1 MSGDKQRPEWT
12 DRRRWNNGLL
22 VFTACV
28 VAYSVVRYPLA
39 PDNSLIS
46 RTLES
51 LITACVFV
59 VTGYTAGRL
68 VEKHRALTGDNN
80 GAPRD

>member
-1 MSGDKQRPEWT
+1 MRQKSEWT

-28 VAYSVVRYPLA
+28 VAYAVVRYPLA

-46 RTLES
+46 LTLES

-68 VEKHRALTGDNN
+68 AEKHRALKGGSD
-80 GAPRD
+80 DK

>member
-28 VAYSVVRYPLA
+28 VAYSLYGIHWL
-39 PDNSLIS
+39 LITASS

-59 VTGYTAGRL
+59 VTGCTAGRL
-68 VEKHRALTGDNN
+68 VENTAR
-80 GAPRD
+80 